1 MKKILL
7 LKHALK
13 TKMLQTIS
21 CKWLWK
27 WFFPLFFSN
36 RFNCFLFPPSCKIK
50 VSPFLS
56 TKKMC
61 MNFLIAVCFAIA
73 CLALYPMNQVY
84 MLTYDDINH
93 LGSKFKLLSLISI
106 GRYFIYLMVSI
117 NSFLLYITITWEGAC
132 AFSILILELFKKNIL
147 LISVA
152 KHNYMEMF
160 LVMLL

>member
-1 MKKILL
+1 
-7 LKHALK
+7 
-13 TKMLQTIS
+13 MLWRQKCYKLYLVNDYES
-21 CKWLWK
+21 D
-27 WFFPLFFSN
+27 FFLFFFSN

-93 LGSKFKLLSLISI
+93 LGSKFKLLSLISV
-106 GRYFIYLMVSI
+106 GRYFIYLMVSM
-117 NSFLLYITITWEGAC
+117 NSVLLYITITWEGAC
-132 AFSILILELFKKNIL
+132 AFSILILELFFFLNID
-147 LISVA
+147 ICG
-152 KHNYMEMF
+152 KT
-160 LVMLL
+160 